1 MAEGTNNHGNSTFN
15 PLHNMTEQERSD
27 ELVEEIKALLSERAI
42 NYAFVILD
50 DQQDLR
56 YDYSNWR
63 VGKMLFADSLIDMSQ
78 EMMMLDSAI
87 WGEVEDEDEE
97 EEED

>member
-1 MAEGTNNHGNSTFN
+1 
-15 PLHNMTEQERSD
+15 MTEQERSD

-78 EMMMLDSAI
+78 EMMMLDGAI
-87 WGEVEDEDEE
+87 WGEAEDEDEE
-97 EEED
+97 EDYE

>member
-1 MAEGTNNHGNSTFN
+1 MEDTDDVLEKINAILAEHS
-15 PLHNMTEQERSD
+15 M
-27 ELVEEIKALLSERAI
+27 
-42 NYAFVILD
+42 NYAFAILD
-50 DQQDLR
+50 EDGDLR

-97 EEED
+97 EDYE

>member
-1 MAEGTNNHGNSTFN
+1 MEDTDDVLEKINAILAEHS
-15 PLHNMTEQERSD
+15 M
-27 ELVEEIKALLSERAI
+27 
-42 NYAFVILD
+42 NYAFAILD
-50 DQQDLR
+50 EDGDLR

-97 EEED
+97 EEEED

>member
-1 MAEGTNNHGNSTFN
+1 MEDTDDVLEKINAILAEHS
-15 PLHNMTEQERSD
+15 M
-27 ELVEEIKALLSERAI
+27 
-42 NYAFVILD
+42 NYAFAIID
-50 DQQDLR
+50 EDGDLS

-78 EMMMLDSAI
+78 EMMMLDNAI

-97 EEED
+97 EDYE

>member
-1 MAEGTNNHGNSTFN
+1 MEDTDDVLEKINAILAEHS
-15 PLHNMTEQERSD
+15 M
-27 ELVEEIKALLSERAI
+27 
-42 NYAFVILD
+42 NYAFAIID
-50 DQQDLR
+50 EDGDLC

>member
-1 MAEGTNNHGNSTFN
+1 
-15 PLHNMTEQERSD
+15 MTEQERSD

-87 WGEVEDEDEE
+87 WGEVEEDEE
-97 EEED
+97 EDYE

>member
-1 MAEGTNNHGNSTFN
+1 MEDTDDVLEKINAILAEHS
-15 PLHNMTEQERSD
+15 M
-27 ELVEEIKALLSERAI
+27 
-42 NYAFVILD
+42 NYAFAILD
-50 DQQDLR
+50 EDGDLR

-87 WGEVEDEDEE
+87 WGEVEEDEE

>member
-1 MAEGTNNHGNSTFN
+1 MEDTDDVLEKINAILAEHS
-15 PLHNMTEQERSD
+15 M
-27 ELVEEIKALLSERAI
+27 
-42 NYAFVILD
+42 NYAFAILD
-50 DQQDLR
+50 EDGDLR

-87 WGEVEDEDEE
+87 WGEAEDEDEE
-97 EEED
+97 EDYE